1 MATMSVAMKL
11 QQSKISH
18 YSFSIFQPRKNDL
31 HLMYKLIIKKRAAQ
45 CAALFYSFERLLKL
59 SMTQRC

>member
-31 HLMYKLIIKKRAAQ
+31 YLMYKLIIKKKGRAMRGPF
-45 CAALFYSFERLLKL
+45 LFI
-59 SMTQRC
+59 

>member
-18 YSFSIFQPRKNDL
+18 YSFRCSIFQSRKNDL
-31 HLMYKLIIKKRAAQ
+31 HLMYKLIIKKKGHAMRGPF
-45 CAALFYSFERLLKL
+45 LFI
-59 SMTQRC
+59 